1 MEKSLEQ
8 FQYNWNNK
16 TPQKSTDTYYATINN
31 MYLDK
36 YNNSI
41 IDLNFNLGGFI
52 DNYKTYKKEER
63 DVEIELPYG
72 VTFTGEPS
80 KINSNKLK
88 LYYYVKGDIRNA
100 GYFYNITV
108 DLLKGSNTG
117 RILLRR
123 AALNYYYLH
132 LYMHNIKLNIDTNI
146 YIKNYLTFK
155 TGGNYID

>member
-1 MEKSLEQ
+1 
-8 FQYNWNNK
+8 
-16 TPQKSTDTYYATINN
+16 

-63 DVEIELPYG
+63 YVEIELPYG

-88 LYYYVKGDIRNA
+88 LYYYVKVIYEMQDTSI
-100 GYFYNITV
+100 
-108 DLLKGSNTG
+108 
-117 RILLRR
+117 ILL
-123 AALNYYYLH
+123 
-132 LYMHNIKLNIDTNI
+132 
-146 YIKNYLTFK
+146 
-155 TGGNYID
+155 